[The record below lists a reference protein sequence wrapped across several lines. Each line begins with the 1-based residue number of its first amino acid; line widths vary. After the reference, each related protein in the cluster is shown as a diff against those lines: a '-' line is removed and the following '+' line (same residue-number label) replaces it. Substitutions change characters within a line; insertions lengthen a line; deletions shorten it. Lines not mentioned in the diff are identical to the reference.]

1 MRRRGGP
8 PQNAGGGDGD
18 DSASSDDDI
27 FTKLARKN
35 SKKKKAAAMAKSVEQ
50 PSELGISPAV
60 VGASTGSASTA
71 TEAALP
77 LTTTSSMKRHHKEMS
92 GTRKRKMDSLLQELE
107 QEKKQITNRRG
118 SDHRDFVPVKKGS
131 FVQAGEE
138 GTTTNIFIGNLS
150 PTLSE
155 EEVTDLFRQFGR
167 KFLWCKDML

>member
-50 PSELGISPAV
+50 PSELGVSPAV
-60 VGASTGSASTA
+60 VGASTGSAS